1 MTQRR
6 SVLVID
12 DHEDSRIILRTLLTH
27 AGYAVVEAASGRE
40 GVYHGRAAVPAA
52 VLIELQMR
60 ELTGFETAMLLRLD
74 RAFAAVPMIAMS
86 GYPLDGDAA
95 SAGFQAFLRKPFG
108 MDALLRELAR
118 LLPPEQGPM
127 LLA

>member
-1 MTQRR
+1 M
-6 SVLVID
+6 S
-12 DHEDSRIILRTLLTH
+12 S
-27 AGYAVVEAASGRE
+27 ASSTS
-40 GVYHGRAAVPAA
+40 AVP
-52 VLIELQMR
+52 LE
-60 ELTGFETAMLLRLD
+60 D
-74 RAFAAVPMIAMS
+74 
-86 GYPLDGDAA
+86 DAA